1 MLIILLTDCAN
12 GATFCPCSSD
22 DADEPAARK
31 SKSGSGKKE
40 KKDKAASGSDKEKKD
55 KKDGKCVLL

>member
-1 MLIILLTDCAN
+1 MFSRIALYSPL
-12 GATFCPCSSD
+12 CSSD
-22 DADEPAARK
+22 DADEPAVRK